1 LAISSKNIA
10 SLLDFTVQGAG
21 KWKKENIQNNKRKII
36 SLLEKYFIDE
46 DIVEFL
52 ETGKISKLENTS
64 KYISQID
71 LLQSLNIDNAI
82 FSAKDKLQ
90 NYEKSWMDWNLYK
103 PAVNILK
110 DVLKTIDENEISI
123 ENAKDILVKKIT
135 GYEASWFSLQAKFP
149 SRKQMISNLI
159 QRYFSTIE
167 CYAICK
173 YPEEVFDYIG
183 YWGKEKFD
191 KDSSK

>member
-1 LAISSKNIA
+1 MQEEYCKLLNVSRNTYYVHKRENRPIV
-10 SLLDFTVQGAG
+10 SL
-21 KWKKENIQNNKRKII
+21 I
-36 SLLEKYFIDE
+36 EKYFTE
-46 DIVEFL
+46 DDLQEFL
-52 ETGKISKLENTS
+52 ETEKISRLENTS
-64 KYISQID
+64 KYINKID
-71 LLQSLNIDNAI
+71 LLKSLNIDNAI

-149 SRKQMISNLI
+149 LRKKMISNLL

-173 YPEEVFDYIG
+173 YPEEVFDYVG